1 MTGVVRGFASGHIPV
16 RAKRAVSR
24 TSYRLTQPVR
34 RRVRNPFAHGS
45 GSTIVHVAH
54 HRIGTVWFGKVMS
67 RVARQFGLSFQRVA
81 LESDVPDAEVVLYT
95 HSRLFD
101 RAGLN
106 AFRGSHLIRD
116 PRDVVVSAYHYHLWT
131 DEKWVH
137 VPSPEYGGMTYQQY
151 LRSLDPETGIAEEI
165 RRTTASQLSE
175 MGAWSYAQ
183 PEFLELKYEDLI
195 ADEAAHFARLFR
207 HYGFSD
213 NAVEQSTDLAME
225 FSFQRMAGRSIGKVK
240 EGSHLRSGK
249 PGQWRE
255 VLTRDHLA
263 LLRELTGDLLE
274 RLGYESGAAG

>member
-1 MTGVVRGFASGHIPV
+1 
-16 RAKRAVSR
+16 
-24 TSYRLTQPVR
+24 
-34 RRVRNPFAHGS
+34 
-45 GSTIVHVAH
+45 
-54 HRIGTVWFGKVMS
+54 
-67 RVARQFGLSFQRVA
+67 
-81 LESDVPDAEVVLYT
+81 
-95 HSRLFD
+95 
-101 RAGLN
+101 
-106 AFRGSHLIRD
+106 
-116 PRDVVVSAYHYHLWT
+116 
-131 DEKWVH
+131 
-137 VPSPEYGGMTYQQY
+137 
-151 LRSLDPETGIAEEI
+151 
-165 RRTTASQLSE
+165 

-249 PGQWRE
+249 PGQWRDF
-255 VLTRDHLA
+255 LTRDHLA